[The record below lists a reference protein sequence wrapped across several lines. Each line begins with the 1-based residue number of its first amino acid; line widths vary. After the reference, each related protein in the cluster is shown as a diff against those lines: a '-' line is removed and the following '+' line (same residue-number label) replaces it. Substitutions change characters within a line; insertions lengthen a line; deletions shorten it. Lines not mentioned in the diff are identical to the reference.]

1 MNEAIE
7 LLRAVVK
14 KHQERTNLTLPEKTF
29 LKEMTLMLKEFSD
42 DDTEEHIITL
52 DFVRRLREQLNLL
65 IDKFNSMNQ
74 SKNIV
79 RAIFNPR
86 SIKREEI
93 LEDFIP
99 VILFLKVE
107 IFNQVFDDVNL
118 DHTKNLIRQKKYS
131 EANKLL
137 ANAFIGV
144 TEETF
149 GSLEELSQLTE
160 IWNRLFADQSD
171 PSSKIV
177 IAPPGTAASLFNRN

>member
-7 LLRAVVK
+7 LLRTIVK
-14 KHQERTNLTLPEKTF
+14 KHQERSNLTFPEKTF
-29 LKEMTLMLKEFSD
+29 VKEMIVMLGEFSD
-42 DDTEEHIITL
+42 EDPEECIITL

-65 IDKFNSMNQ
+65 IDKFNSINQ
-74 SKNIV
+74 SRNLV
-79 RAIFNPR
+79 RVIFNPQ

-107 IFNQVFDDVNL
+107 IFKQVFDDVNL

-149 GSLEELSQLTE
+149 RSQEELSQLTE

-171 PSSKIV
+171 PSSEIV